1 MDALSDDTTVA
12 QPGNGRSRRRLWIGA
27 TAMAVASVWL
37 AARWSPAG
45 PRVPPPPPG
54 LTVGKD
60 DLTIAADAPQ
70 WQLLKLGTAQK
81 ATSRWTDPVTAHI
94 AVDQTRA
101 SKVGVPLAGHV
112 TRVFVELGQRVQ
124 KGEPLFSVAS
134 PDIAELRVARE
145 RAAVDSE
152 AALAT
157 LARVKAIVATRALPA
172 KEEVNATQQARQ
184 ADLSLR
190 LATSKLAS
198 LKVDGSDNEFTV
210 TAPRAGVVV
219 DKNVYVDQQVT
230 PDGSSALMTVADLSS
245 VWIVADVFEA
255 DATDVRVGMD
265 AEVTSP
271 ALPDVKL
278 SGKVQMVP
286 SVGDPTR
293 HTLPIRVGLT
303 NPDGSLRPNVAASVR
318 FAAAPRTTALEI
330 PASALASDGGRQFV
344 YVQDRP
350 GHFARREVAAG
361 SVRDGRV
368 AILHGLS
375 EGESVVAEGTVLLDN
390 QLSLND

>member
-1 MDALSDDTTVA
+1 METLNDHRAEPRPEQAS
-12 QPGNGRSRRRLWIGA
+12 PSRRLWIGA
-27 TAMAVASVWL
+27 TSLAVASIWF

-45 PRVPPPPPG
+45 PRVAEPAPG
-54 LTVGKD
+54 MTIGKD
-60 DLTIAADAPQ
+60 ELTIATNAPQ
-70 WQLLKLGTAQK
+70 WQLLKLGTAQR
-81 ATSRWTDPVTAHI
+81 ATARWTDPVTAHI

-112 TRVFVELGQRVQ
+112 TRVFVELGQRVH

-145 RAAVDSE
+145 RAAVDAD
-152 AALAT
+152 AAQAT
-157 LARVKAIVATRALPA
+157 LTRVKAIVATRALPA
-172 KEEVNATQQARQ
+172 KEEINATQQARQ
-184 ADLSLR
+184 AELSLR
-190 LATSKLAS
+190 LANSKLAS
-198 LKVDGSDNEFTV
+198 LKVDGTDNEFTV

-230 PDGSSALMTVADLSS
+230 PDGSSALMTVADLST

-271 ALPDVKL
+271 ALPDLKL
-278 SGKVQMVP
+278 PGKVQMVP

-293 HTLPIRVGLT
+293 HTLPIRVSLA
-303 NPDGSLRPNVAASVR
+303 NPDGALRPNVAASVR
-318 FAAAPRTTALEI
+318 FAAAPRTAALEV
-330 PASALASDGGRQFV
+330 PASSLASDGGRQFV

-350 GHFARREVAAG
+350 GHFKRREVAAG

-368 AILHGLS
+368 AILQGLS

-390 QLSLND
+390 QLSLDN